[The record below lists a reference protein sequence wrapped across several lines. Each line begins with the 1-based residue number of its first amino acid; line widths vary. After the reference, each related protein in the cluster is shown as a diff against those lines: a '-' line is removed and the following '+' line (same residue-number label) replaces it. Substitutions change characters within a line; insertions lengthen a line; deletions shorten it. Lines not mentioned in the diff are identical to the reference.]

1 MAGIASVSRKLLAG
15 RRKKLRQ
22 KRQTKIFQAIWRT
35 LAVTGLASSL
45 LWVTLQPIWVLRNPK
60 DIVISGNQLL
70 SDQAIESLLKLSYPQ
85 SLWRIQP
92 SRIASALQQQ
102 PTIAKAI
109 VTRRLFPPGLIVQV
123 HERIPVAVA
132 QMHREQTNSGNG
144 NKKVSVGLLDAN
156 GVLMPLEQFNSLNS
170 TVKVPT
176 LKVIGSPEQYR
187 PYWTQLYQATSQ
199 STVKVIEID
208 WRDPTNLILK
218 TEIGKVHFGVP
229 TSRLPEQIKLLAQ
242 MRHLPLQLSPNQID
256 YIDLKNPDNPIV
268 QMNQVP
274 RKINSK
280 SP

>member
-45 LWVTLQPIWVLRNPK
+45 LWVTLQPIWVLKNPK

-256 YIDLKNPDNPIV
+256 YIDLKNPDHPIV
-268 QMNQVP
+268 QMNQTQ

-280 SP
+280 TP

>member
-60 DIVISGNQLL
+60 NIVISGNQLL

>member
-22 KRQTKIFQAIWRT
+22 KRQIKIFQAIWRT